1 MTDRNLAAEV
11 KTRTA
16 LDEDAPRLIEAY
28 DWLFAAPGS
37 KPEDW
42 DSRTAGER
50 LAKVFA
56 SQRSD
61 VLVAEVDQELL
72 GFCSIYL
79 DIESVRFGQ
88 RCWVE
93 DLAVHPAHRSVGIG
107 AVLLGQAQ
115 RWAREH
121 GGIHL
126 ELDSALA
133 RTDAHRFYDRHQPA
147 SRSMCFSW
155 QLER

>member
-1 MTDRNLAAEV
+1 MTDRNPAREV
-11 KTRTA
+11 ITRTA
-16 LDEDAPRLIEAY
+16 VDADAPRLVEACN
-28 DWLFAAPGS
+28 WLFAAPGS
-37 KPEDW
+37 TPVDW
-42 DSRTAGER
+42 DPRTAGER
-50 LAKVFA
+50 LVKVFA

-61 VLVAEVDQELL
+61 VLLAEADQELV
-72 GFCSIYL
+72 GFCSVYL

-93 DLAVHPAHRSVGIG
+93 DLAVHPAHRSLGIG
-107 AVLLGQAQ
+107 AKLLDQAQ

-126 ELDSALA
+126 ELDSALT
-133 RTDAHRFYDRHQPA
+133 RTEAHRFYDRHQPA